1 MEKSKKKIVIL
12 GPAHP
17 FRGGLA
23 SYNERLAKQF
33 ISEGHDVEVY
43 TFTIQY
49 PSFLFPGKTQF
60 SEEPAPKD
68 LKIFRKVNSVSP
80 INWRRVGNELKN
92 KKPDILMFRFWLPFM
107 GPCFGTIAKRV
118 RKNHHTKILALLD
131 NVVPHEKRAGDKQ
144 FTSYFIKQVDGFI
157 YMSESVKNDL
167 NLFDTKKPRVFNP
180 HPLFDNFGKKIQREE
195 AITKLGLDNSKKYI
209 LFFGLIRD
217 YKGLDLL
224 LQAFAKLQ
232 GRKENIRLLIA
243 GEYYSDEEKYRQMI
257 KELQIENEVVVINK
271 FITDSEVNLY
281 FSASEILALPYKH
294 ATQSGVT
301 QIAYHFEL
309 PMLVTNVGG
318 LPEVVPHNKVGFV
331 SQPEPNQIAEF
342 LQKYF
347 SENLSEIF
355 RTNLKTE
362 KEKFSWEKLT
372 ERILELDSLIVK

>member
-33 ISEGHDVEVY
+33 IAEGHDVEIY

-60 SEEPAPKD
+60 SEEPAPQD

-80 INWRRVGNELKN
+80 VNWRRVGNELKN
-92 KKPDILMFRFWLPFM
+92 KKPDILLFRFWLPFM

-167 NLFDTKKPRVFNP
+167 NLFDNKKPRVFNP
-180 HPLFDNFGKKIQREE
+180 HPLFDNFGKKIAREE
-195 AITKLGLDNSKKYI
+195 AITKLGLDKSKKYI

-232 GRKENIRLLIA
+232 GRQENIRLLIA

-281 FSASEILALPYKH
+281 FSAAEILALPYKH

-331 SQPEPNQIAEF
+331 SQPEPNQIAEY

-347 SENLSEIF
+347 SENLSETF
-355 RTNLKTE
+355 RSNLKTE

>member
-131 NVVPHEKRAGDKQ
+131 NVIPHEKRAGDKQ

-167 NLFDTKKPRVFNP
+167 NLFDTKKPRMFNP
-180 HPLFDNFGKKIQREE
+180 HPLFENF
-195 AITKLGLDNSKKYI
+195 
-209 LFFGLIRD
+209 
-217 YKGLDLL
+217 
-224 LQAFAKLQ
+224 
-232 GRKENIRLLIA
+232 
-243 GEYYSDEEKYRQMI
+243 
-257 KELQIENEVVVINK
+257 
-271 FITDSEVNLY
+271 
-281 FSASEILALPYKH
+281 
-294 ATQSGVT
+294 
-301 QIAYHFEL
+301 
-309 PMLVTNVGG
+309 
-318 LPEVVPHNKVGFV
+318 
-331 SQPEPNQIAEF
+331 
-342 LQKYF
+342 
-347 SENLSEIF
+347 
-355 RTNLKTE
+355 
-362 KEKFSWEKLT
+362 
-372 ERILELDSLIVK
+372 